1 MEENKVIIQKQ
12 ILPVIPLRGAVIFPY
27 MLMHFD
33 IARKKSVAALEE
45 AMVHNQLIF
54 FVTQKS
60 EETEQPKREDLY
72 STGTVA
78 RIKQMLKLP
87 GDGIRVLAEGVSR
100 AKLTGFF
107 EGEKYISCEI
117 TQENMEFQKP
127 EPLEEEAMKR
137 KLLEVFEEYRRA
149 SGKSSEDTLNIV
161 RYTDDVQRMTDV
173 IAAGMFLKVEEKQ
186 TLLQEFDPYRRMI
199 QLISLLMREETIL
212 QVENKISRMVQSQM
226 EHHQHEYFLRE
237 QMKAIQ
243 SELGDTGEKEAEQY
257 REKIAGFGLPEEA
270 NEKLEKDLERLE
282 QMPSSSQE
290 ASVLRSYLDLVCDLP
305 WNVVTKETVSLN
317 RAAKIL
323 EKDHYGLQ
331 DVKERVLEFLAVRK
345 LTGNL
350 QGSVLCLVGPPGVGK
365 TSVAKSIAKALGRN
379 YVRLSL
385 GGIRDE
391 ADIRGHRKT
400 YIGSMPGRLIEAIR
414 RAKSNNPLILLDEID
429 KMSCDFHGDPA
440 SAMLEVLDAEQNKA
454 FCDHY
459 LEIPYDLSQV
469 MFVTTANQLDTIP
482 APLLDRLEVISISG
496 YTDYEKR
503 NIAERYLIPKQRH
516 INGLTGRQLSI
527 DGQAITDI
535 LDFYTREAGVRHL
548 EREIGTICR
557 KTARMIASGQ
567 TKTVRVLSENLEQ
580 FLGKRKYRVDVMNE
594 RDEIG
599 IATGLAW
606 TSVGGV
612 TLSVEVNV
620 MDGTGKTELTGQLGD
635 VMQESA
641 RAAISFLRSKAEH
654 FGIESDFYKKK
665 DLHIHVPEGA
675 TPKDGPSAG
684 ITIATA
690 ILSAL
695 TEIPVRRNV
704 AMTGEITLRGRVL
717 PIGGLKEKS
726 LAAYRAGIRTVL
738 IPSENQKDLEDIPDE
753 ICESMEFIP
762 VCQMEQVIEAAL
774 TKRSDI
780 TLPPKN
786 GTIEI
791 L

>member
-1 MEENKVIIQKQ
+1 M
-12 ILPVIPLRGAVIFPY
+12 
-27 MLMHFD
+27 
-33 IARKKSVAALEE
+33 
-45 AMVHNQLIF
+45 
-54 FVTQKS
+54 
-60 EETEQPKREDLY
+60 
-72 STGTVA
+72 
-78 RIKQMLKLP
+78 
-87 GDGIRVLAEGVSR
+87 
-100 AKLTGFF
+100 
-107 EGEKYISCEI
+107 
-117 TQENMEFQKP
+117 
-127 EPLEEEAMKR
+127 
-137 KLLEVFEEYRRA
+137 
-149 SGKSSEDTLNIV
+149 
-161 RYTDDVQRMTDV
+161 
-173 IAAGMFLKVEEKQ
+173 
-186 TLLQEFDPYRRMI
+186 
-199 QLISLLMREETIL
+199 
-212 QVENKISRMVQSQM
+212 
-226 EHHQHEYFLRE
+226 
-237 QMKAIQ
+237 
-243 SELGDTGEKEAEQY
+243 
-257 REKIAGFGLPEEA
+257 
-270 NEKLEKDLERLE
+270 
-282 QMPSSSQE
+282 
-290 ASVLRSYLDLVCDLP
+290 
-305 WNVVTKETVSLN
+305 
-317 RAAKIL
+317 
-323 EKDHYGLQ
+323 
-331 DVKERVLEFLAVRK
+331 
-345 LTGNL
+345 
-350 QGSVLCLVGPPGVGK
+350 
-365 TSVAKSIAKALGRN
+365 
-379 YVRLSL
+379 
-385 GGIRDE
+385 
-391 ADIRGHRKT
+391 
-400 YIGSMPGRLIEAIR
+400 IEAIR